1 MGIKNYLSTRLV
13 NFARFTHYIDIITLY
28 TNNRKDDYL
37 KKEDRI
43 KWKGLSEH

>member
-1 MGIKNYLSTRLV
+1 MII
-13 NFARFTHYIDIITLY
+13 FARFTHYISITTLY
-28 TNNRKDDYL
+28 TNHRKDDYL